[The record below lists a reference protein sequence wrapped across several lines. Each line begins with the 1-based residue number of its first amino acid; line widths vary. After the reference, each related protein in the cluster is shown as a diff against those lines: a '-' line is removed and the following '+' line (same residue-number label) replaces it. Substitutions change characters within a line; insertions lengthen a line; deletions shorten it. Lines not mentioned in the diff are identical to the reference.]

1 MRLHSLARALIS
13 GVYKENLVKRSRLKK
28 LQNKPWALYALLAVS
43 AFSKPVIAEPAKSEK
58 AASLRVEARNHEHG
72 NGVLRDAAKAVQ
84 LYCEASRLGDVEAQ
98 YNLGWMY
105 ANGRGI
111 PRDDATAAYFFTMAA
126 QQGDALS
133 QRMLRQV
140 GEPGSKP
147 PECLAQPDEHDKNGE
162 DIVAKAIPEHR
173 KVMDLVLKLAPEY
186 GVYPRLAMA
195 IIRAESNFNPGALS
209 PKNAQ
214 GLMQLIPET
223 AERFNVRKPFDP
235 EQNIRGGL
243 SYLRW
248 LLAYFKGDVSL
259 VAAAYNAG
267 EGAVNRYAGV
277 PPYPETRGYVKRIRE
292 IFKLEDHPFDPAITG
307 PSPEFP
313 KILLRRLM

>member
-1 MRLHSLARALIS
+1 MRHSRFS
-13 GVYKENLVKRSRLKK
+13 GPVTF
-28 LQNKPWALYALLAVS
+28 PWVLCAVFHMFIAVS
-43 AFSKPVIAEPAKSEK
+43 PLALGNPSNSERAEE
-58 AASLRVEARNHEHG
+58 LRKEARNLEFG
-72 NGVLRDAAKAVQ
+72 SGVVRDQVKAAQ
-84 LYCEASRLGDVEAQ
+84 LYCEASRLGNLEAQ
-98 YNLGWMY
+98 YSLGWMY
-105 ANGRGI
+105 ANGRGM

-126 QQGDALS
+126 KQGDALS

-140 GEPGSKP
+140 GEPVTKP
-147 PECLAQPDEHDKNGE
+147 PECLFDSDGY

-195 IIRAESNFNPGALS
+195 IIRAESNFNPAAIS

-243 SYLRW
+243 AYLRW
-248 LLAYFKGDVSL
+248 LLAYFEGDITL

-267 EGAVNRYAGV
+267 EGAVNRFSGI
-277 PPYPETRGYVKRIRE
+277 PPFPETQGYVKRIRE
-292 IFKLEDHPFDPAITG
+292 IFKRENHPFDPAVTE
-307 PSPEFP
+307 PSPQLN
-313 KILLRRLM
+313 KISSRRLM

>member
-1 MRLHSLARALIS
+1 
-13 GVYKENLVKRSRLKK
+13 
-28 LQNKPWALYALLAVS
+28 
-43 AFSKPVIAEPAKSEK
+43 
-58 AASLRVEARNHEHG
+58 VEAP
-72 NGVLRDAAKAVQ
+72 
-84 LYCEASRLGDVEAQ
+84 RLGDVEAQ

-111 PRDDATAAYFFTMAA
+111 PRDDATAAYFFAMAA
-126 QQGDALS
+126 KQGDALS

-140 GEPGSKP
+140 GDPVDKAPACLFDSDGS
-147 PECLAQPDEHDKNGE
+147 
-162 DIVAKAIPEHR
+162 DIVAKAVPEHK
-173 KVMDLVLKLAPEY
+173 KVMELVLKLAPEY

-195 IIRAESNFNPGALS
+195 IIRAESNFNPAALS

-248 LLAYFKGDVSL
+248 LLAYFKGDVAL

-267 EGAVNRYAGV
+267 EGAVNRFAGV
-277 PPYPETRGYVKRIRE
+277 PPYPATQGYVKRIRE
-292 IFKLEDHPFDPAITG
+292 IFKREDHPFDPAITG
-307 PSPEFP
+307 PSPEMP
-313 KILLRRLM
+313 KIASRRLM

>member
-1 MRLHSLARALIS
+1 M
-13 GVYKENLVKRSRLKK
+13 KRSKSMKSSCR
-28 LQNKPWALYALLAVS
+28 PWALCILLAITAIS
-43 AFSKPVIAEPAKSEK
+43 K
-58 AASLRVEARNHEHG
+58 AALADSENEQAAALRSEARNYEHG
-72 NGVLRDAAKAVQ
+72 NGVTRDTAKAVQ

-111 PRDDATAAYFFTMAA
+111 ARDDATAAYFFAMAA
-126 QQGDALS
+126 KQGDALS

-140 GEPGSKP
+140 GDPVSKP
-147 PECLAQPDEHDKNGE
+147 PECLFDSDGH
-162 DIVAKAIPEHR
+162 DIVAKAMPEHR
-173 KVMDLVLKLAPEY
+173 KVMDMVLKLAPEY

-195 IIRAESNFNPGALS
+195 IIRAESNFNPGAVS

-223 AERFNVRKPFDP
+223 AERFNVKKPFDP

-248 LLAYFKGDVSL
+248 LLAYFKGDVAL

-267 EGAVNRYAGV
+267 EGAVNHYAGI
-277 PPYPETRGYVKRIRE
+277 PPYAETQGYVKRIRD
-292 IFKLEDHPFDPAITG
+292 IFKRENHPFDPAITG
-307 PSPEFP
+307 PSPELP
-313 KILLRRLM
+313 KITSRRVM

>member
-1 MRLHSLARALIS
+1 M
-13 GVYKENLVKRSRLKK
+13 KRSRFK
-28 LQNKPWALYALLAVS
+28 QQWPSPWAFYA
-43 AFSKPVIAEPAKSEK
+43 FIVISTFTKAALAEPTKTEK
-58 AASLRVEARNHEHG
+58 AVALRTEARSYEHG
-72 NGVLRDAAKAVQ
+72 NGVVRDSAKAVQ
-84 LYCEASRLGDVEAQ
+84 LYCEASRLGDVESQ

-111 PRDDATAAYFFTMAA
+111 ARDDATAAYFFAMAA
-126 QQGDALS
+126 EQGDSLS

-140 GEPGSKP
+140 GDPVSKA
-147 PECLAQPDEHDKNGE
+147 PECLIEPDEHDEHEKNGQ
-162 DIVAKAIPEHR
+162 DIVANAMPEHR

-195 IIRAESNFNPGALS
+195 IIRAESNFNPGAVS

-267 EGAVNRYAGV
+267 EGAVNRYAGI
-277 PPYPETRGYVKRIRE
+277 PPYAETRGYVKRIRE
-292 IFKLEDHPFDPAITG
+292 IFKHDDHPFDPAITG
-307 PSPEFP
+307 PSPELP
-313 KILLRRLM
+313 KIALRRLM

>member
-1 MRLHSLARALIS
+1 M
-13 GVYKENLVKRSRLKK
+13 KRSRLKVF
-28 LQNKPWALYALLAVS
+28 QPKPWALFVLLAVCS
-43 AFSKPVIAEPAKSEK
+43 VSKPLMAAPTAQDK
-58 AASLRVEARNHEHG
+58 AASLRTEASNHEHG
-72 NGVLRDAAKAVQ
+72 SGVSRDPAKAVQ
-84 LYCEASRLGDVEAQ
+84 LYCEAARLGDLEAQ

-111 PRDDATAAYFFTMAA
+111 ARDDATAAYFFAMAA

-133 QRMLRQV
+133 QRLLRQV
-140 GEPGSKP
+140 GEPISP
-147 PECLAQPDEHDKNGE
+147 QPACLNVPDEHDKNGQ
-162 DIVAKAIPEHR
+162 DMVALASPEQR

-195 IIRAESNFNPGALS
+195 IIRAESNFNPAALS

-267 EGAVNRYAGV
+267 EGTVNRYAGV

-292 IFKLEDHPFDPAITG
+292 IFKREDHPFDPAITE
-307 PSPEFP
+307 PSPELT
-313 KILLRRLM
+313 KITLRRLM